1 MNPISFLSLK
11 VTIMIPK
18 IDGIVSSAI
27 LKIVML
33 HKSNIEKLIADLQTE
48 NKQSMVVSLS
58 VANIQLAA
66 IKLIEKDILDTLA
79 QLGSMAK
86 AKLEQQQEEN
96 KEKTFEPGDEVYC
109 TDAGGYSSLKVDQG
123 YTVREV
129 RNDRIL
135 LKGINGTFYPG
146 LFIKAE
152 MAKFLTEQPPPMIDE
167 DEGEWPYEEG
177 DVVVCTKPTQ
187 TLKMGKLYIVE
198 HTDTRF
204 SHNGIE
210 IPIMKFYGQEGNW
223 DMSRFE
229 EHAPIIDVK
238 K

>member
-1 MNPISFLSLK
+1 LSLK

-86 AKLEQQQEEN
+86 VK
-96 KEKTFEPGDEVYC
+96 
-109 TDAGGYSSLKVDQG
+109 
-123 YTVREV
+123 
-129 RNDRIL
+129 
-135 LKGINGTFYPG
+135 
-146 LFIKAE
+146 
-152 MAKFLTEQPPPMIDE
+152 
-167 DEGEWPYEEG
+167 G
-177 DVVVCTKPTQ
+177 DVV
-187 TLKMGKLYIVE
+187 Y
-198 HTDTRF
+198 R
-204 SHNGIE
+204 
-210 IPIMKFYGQEGNW
+210 
-223 DMSRFE
+223 
-229 EHAPIIDVK
+229 
-238 K
+238 